1 VNILSITA
9 PIYLIIAAGFLSVR
23 VGLFVLPEMRVL
35 GKLVINF
42 CVPAVVFR
50 ALSQQHPSD
59 VLNYAY
65 LLAYAGG
72 SLGVLFATIAYAR
85 RVRGRPIALS
95 ALQGLAMS
103 ASNSAFVGY
112 PIAQQLVG
120 PPAGVALALT
130 MMVENL
136 LVMPIALAVADSG
149 DSGERWQSALLR
161 SAVGL
166 LRSPLILAVLAGFAF
181 ALLEIPQPEV
191 FARTIQIIAT
201 GATPVALF
209 VVGGSLVGLSFGGMV
224 RDVGPL
230 ALGKLL
236 LHPLSVFALLWLL
249 PSVDPA
255 KRTAAILFAASPM
268 MSVLPVLAQKYHH
281 DRYCAAALL
290 VSIILSFVTIN
301 ALLWALGTLLGW
313 THA

>member
-1 VNILSITA
+1 MNILSITA

-72 SLGVLFATIAYAR
+72 SLGVLFGTIAYAR

-301 ALLWALGTLLGW
+301 ALLWTLGTLLGW

>member
-1 VNILSITA
+1 MNILSITA